1 MKDYSWIL
9 KEAVTGKQYPESR
22 NVQIWNK
29 DGRTAILTYDGDKLR
44 FDGQFI
50 DVGDEFMSYLS
61 VMDDIGDREYS
72 EPYE

>member
-9 KEAVTGKQYPESR
+9 KEAVTGEEDANRY
-22 NVQIWNK
+22 VQVRSK

-44 FDGQFI
+44 FDGEYI
-50 DVGDEFMSYLS
+50 DVGDNFMDYLS
-61 VMDDIGDREYS
+61 VIDDIGDRGYS